1 MSNINKALL
10 AILIGSLFGGASS
23 TITKIGLF
31 EIPPYSFSF
40 LRFFI
45 SALFI
50 LPWFIKGLKKFDKNL
65 MILIL
70 VSLLPIINIALF
82 VFGVKTTTASIGQ
95 LLYAGS
101 PIIVVLL
108 SFLYLKEKVSL
119 KKLFYVFIGL
129 AGTFLVIFLP
139 LIQKNS
145 SFSGDLTGNVL
156 ISVGVLFYS
165 LYLVLSKP
173 LHQKYSPEF
182 ITSVFIILGTVV
194 FFFLSL
200 TELNTQYWLYLS
212 APSIYSVL
220 FIAIFGTVLVYILGQ
235 YAIKWGSSLISSL
248 SFYLLPIFAFIY
260 AFFLLGETM
269 TIGLIVGTVLV
280 FLSVFLTTYSKK

>member
-1 MSNINKALL
+1 
-10 AILIGSLFGGASS
+10 LIGSIFGGASS
-23 TITKIGLF
+23 TVTKIGLF

-45 SALFI
+45 SALFV
-50 LPWFIKGLKKFDKNL
+50 LPWFIKGLKKFDKDL
-65 MILIL
+65 IFLIL

-119 KKLFYVFIGL
+119 KKLFYIFIGL
-129 AGTFLVIFLP
+129 VGTFLVIFLP
-139 LIQKNS
+139 VIQKGAA
-145 SFSGDLTGNVL
+145 FSGDLKGNIL
-156 ISVGVLFYS
+156 ISIGVLFYS

-173 LHQKYSPEF
+173 LLKKYSPKF
-182 ITSVFIILGTVV
+182 ITSVFIMLGTIV

-200 TELNTQYWLYLS
+200 TELDTQFWLQLS

-220 FIAIFGTVLVYILGQ
+220 FISVFGTVLVYVLGQ

-248 SFYLLPIFAFIY
+248 SLYLLPIFAFIY

-269 TIGLIVGTVLV
+269 TTGLIIGTILV
-280 FLSVFLTTYSKK
+280 FISVFLTTYSKK